1 MEDKNLTERESL
13 DLIRQMIQTAK
24 NEQKDNGMGWI
35 VWGWLLFLAS
45 VLTLVNLYMDWF
57 NTFFFWNVFGII
69 GLLLLA
75 FRIFQYFSGHE
86 RKKVRTYTSDLL
98 DKLNTGFFIS
108 LILIIL
114 SINIGVH
121 PIYGFG
127 LLLGL
132 YGFWILIYG
141 SVMNFKPSL
150 IGAYIT
156 WGFAFGSLFAEDFMI
171 TMLLHAVAVLCG
183 YIIPG
188 HMAYKEFNKVQ
199 EIGSV

>member
-24 NEQKDNGMGWI
+24 NEQKDDGMGWI
-35 VWGWLLFLAS
+35 VWGWLLFFAS
-45 VLTLVNLYMDWF
+45 VLTLVNLYLNWF
-57 NTFFFWNVFGII
+57 DTFFFWNVFGII

-75 FRIFQYFSGHE
+75 FRVFQYFKGQK
-86 RKKVRTYTSDLL
+86 KKVRTYTSDLF

-108 LILIIL
+108 LALIIL
-114 SINIGVH
+114 SINIGVS

-141 SVMNFKPSL
+141 SVMNFRPSL

-156 WGFAFGSLFAEDFMI
+156 WSFAFGSLFAEDFRL
-171 TMLLHAVAVLCG
+171 TMLLHALAVLCG

-188 HMAYKEFNKVQ
+188 HLAYKEFNKVQ
-199 EIGSV
+199 EKGSV

>member
-35 VWGWLLFLAS
+35 LWGWLLFFAS

-69 GLLLLA
+69 TLLLLV
-75 FRIFQYFSGHE
+75 FEVCRYVTGKTK
-86 RKKVRTYTSDLL
+86 KKVRTYTSDLF

-108 LILIIL
+108 LMLVIL
-114 SINIGVH
+114 SINMGVH
-121 PIYGFG
+121 PIKGFA

-141 SVMNFKPSL
+141 SVMNFKPSI
-150 IGAYIT
+150 IGAYLT
-156 WGFAFGSLFAEDFMI
+156 WAFAFGSLFAEDFKL
-171 TMLLHAVAVLCG
+171 TMLLHALAVLCG

-188 HMAYKEFNKVQ
+188 HIAYKEFNKVQ
-199 EIGSV
+199 EKAGV

>member
-35 VWGWLLFLAS
+35 LWGWLLFSAS
-45 VLTLVNLYMDWF
+45 VLTLVNLYLDWF
-57 NTFFFWNVFGII
+57 DTFFFWNVFGII
-69 GLLLLA
+69 GLMLLA
-75 FRIFQYFSGHE
+75 FPIFQSFTGHKK
-86 RKKVRTYTSDLL
+86 KKVRTYTSDLM

-108 LILIIL
+108 LFLIIL
-114 SINIGVH
+114 SINIGVS

-141 SVMNFKPSL
+141 SVMNFRPSL

-156 WGFAFGSLFAEDFMI
+156 WGFAFGSLFAEDFRL
-171 TMLLHAVAVLCG
+171 TMLLHALAVLCG

-188 HMAYKEFNKVQ
+188 HLAYKEFNKVQ
-199 EIGSV
+199 EKGGV